1 MIVASIIFFEERNFQ
16 GRSYECSNNCAELHS
31 HFTCCNSIRVESG
44 NWMVY
49 ERPNFQGYQYFL
61 RRGEYTDYQRW
72 MGFNDCIRSC
82 HIIPQH
88 IGTHK
93 MRIFEHSDF
102 GGKTMELTDC
112 CPSLYDYLHN
122 NNINSCQV
130 MEGYWVFYEHPNYK
144 GRQYLL
150 RPGEYRRSSE
160 WGAVNTGTGSIR
172 RITYSN

>member
-1 MIVASIIFFEERNFQ
+1 MMKTLTSFEISHQRDSIQN
-16 GRSYECSNNCAELHS
+16 GRQTGKINKYIINQCPSPPLCLH
-31 HFTCCNSIRVESG
+31 
-44 NWMVY
+44 
-49 ERPNFQGYQYFL
+49 L
-61 RRGEYTDYQRW
+61 
-72 MGFNDCIRSC
+72 
-82 HIIPQH
+82 QH